1 MNKELNV
8 TVMQTL
14 ESNKNNTIENSTDQN
29 SIELPDFTTDS
40 YKDAYSRINAIV
52 IEGEQE
58 AHDNYISIA
67 TLIPNEIEELTKL
80 AKMELKHKRGFTA
93 CGKNLG
99 VQADMLFA
107 KQFFSNLHGNFQAAL
122 KNGNLTTCLLIQAI
136 LIEAFAIS
144 AYHVYIRVADPFA
157 KKITQ
162 GVVKDEYLHLNY
174 GQEWLKANLSTCK
187 QELME
192 ANKINLPLIKKML
205 DEVAEDASVLAMDRE
220 ELMEE
225 FMIAYQDTLLEI
237 GLDNREIARMAMAA
251 IV

>member
-1 MNKELNV
+1 
-8 TVMQTL
+8 MQTL
-14 ESNKNNTIENSTDQN
+14 ESNKNSGLENSSEEISSN
-29 SIELPDFTTDS
+29 LPDFTTEA

-58 AHDNYISIA
+58 AYDNYISIA
-67 TLIPNEIEELTKL
+67 TLLPKDSEELTKL

-99 VQADMLFA
+99 VQADMVFA
-107 KQFFSNLHGNFQAAL
+107 KEFFSKLHGNFQTAL
-122 KNGNLTTCLLIQAI
+122 ANENLTTCLLIQAI

-162 GVVKDEYLHLNY
+162 GVVNDEYLHLNY
-174 GQEWLKANLSTCK
+174 GEKWLKENLHTCK
-187 QELME
+187 EELIA
-192 ANKINLPLIKKML
+192 ANKANLPLIKKML
-205 DEVAEDASVLAMDRE
+205 DQVAEDAAILSMDKE

-225 FMIAYQDTLLEI
+225 FMIAYQDALLEM

>member
-1 MNKELNV
+1 MHNELKD
-8 TVMQTL
+8 TSMQTL
-14 ESNKNNTIENSTDQN
+14 ESNKNTLVDNSTSEN
-29 SIELPDFTTDS
+29 IVNLPDFTTDS

-67 TLIPNEIEELTKL
+67 TLIPHELDELTKL

-99 VQADMLFA
+99 VEADMPFA
-107 KQFFSNLHGNFQAAL
+107 KKFFSKLHGNFQVAL
-122 KNGNLTTCLLIQAI
+122 EKGNLTTCLLIQAI

-162 GVVKDEYLHLNY
+162 GVVKDKYLHLNY
-174 GQEWLKANLSTCK
+174 GQEWLKENLATCK
-187 QELME
+187 AELME
-192 ANKINLPLIKKML
+192 ANKVNLPLIKKML
-205 DEVAEDASVLAMDRE
+205 DEVADDASVLAMDRE

>member
-1 MNKELNV
+1 MHNV
-8 TVMQTL
+8 LKITDMQTL
-14 ESNKNNTIENSTDQN
+14 ESNKNPIIEN

-67 TLIPNEIEELTKL
+67 TLIPNELEELTKL

-93 CGKNLG
+93 CGRNLG
-99 VQADMLFA
+99 VQADMIFA
-107 KQFFSNLHGNFQAAL
+107 KEFFSKLHGNFQIAL

-192 ANKINLPLIKKML
+192 ANKVNLPLIKKML

>member
-1 MNKELNV
+1 
-8 TVMQTL
+8 MQTL
-14 ESNKNNTIENSTDQN
+14 ESNKNNTIENLTDEN
-29 SIELPDFTTDS
+29 SVELPDFTTDS

-67 TLIPNEIEELTKL
+67 TLIPNELEELTKL

-93 CGKNLG
+93 CGRNLG
-99 VQADMLFA
+99 VQADMIFA
-107 KQFFSNLHGNFQAAL
+107 KEFFSKLHGNFQIAL
-122 KNGNLTTCLLIQAI
+122 KKGNLTTCLLIQAI

-192 ANKINLPLIKKML
+192 ANKVNLPLIKKML

>member
-1 MNKELNV
+1 
-8 TVMQTL
+8 MQTL
-14 ESNKNNTIENSTDQN
+14 ESNKNTTVQGAIDSD
-29 SIELPDFTTDS
+29 SIELPDFTTDT

-67 TLIPNEIEELTKL
+67 TLIPDELEELTKL

-93 CGKNLG
+93 CGRNLG
-99 VQADMLFA
+99 VQADMIFA
-107 KQFFSNLHGNFQAAL
+107 KKFFSKLHGNFQIAL

-174 GQEWLKANLSTCK
+174 GQEWLKENLSTCK
-187 QELME
+187 KELME
-192 ANKINLPLIKKML
+192 ANKVNLPLIKKML
-205 DEVAEDASVLAMDRE
+205 DEVAQDASVLAMDRE